1 MSEEVI
7 YFTVD
12 VLMSF
17 SSVHYFAVSA
27 VAEAEAIVREAV
39 EQSSNPHH
47 LGVTCTAG
55 IYMYM

>member
-7 YFTVD
+7 YFTAD

-17 SSVHYFAVSA
+17 SSVSHNFAVSA

-55 IYMYM
+55 IYM